1 MQRADDAV
9 SIHRTAIELSTA
21 IPSEVEAGASISLTV
36 RVYCPEG
43 CDLRDAPVAL
53 MAGDRVMAAGER
65 ASQDGESPDIRD
77 IAFNAPDTVGEHA
90 WAIVFLSHGT
100 GSCKAE
106 TEDMMKRFEG
116 ESWR

>member
-65 ASQDGESPDIRD
+65 ASQDGESPVSFAKTTLRRCS
-77 IAFNAPDTVGEHA
+77 G
-90 WAIVFLSHGT
+90 LSRLFRELV
-100 GSCKAE
+100 A
-106 TEDMMKRFEG
+106 
-116 ESWR
+116 